1 MDTVDL
7 VSRLTSKDS
16 KTLKYMHS
24 LKKKKV
30 RQEKGEYLTE
40 GLRAVTDMMKEG
52 YVRYAAIKV
61 SKYVEYHDFLD
72 LAKYLDTPV
81 YVLDDELFANL
92 EDTVNG
98 QGLVAVVSKK
108 VVQLRDFKAAPD
120 IYLLLDSIQDP
131 GNMGAIIRTAVGAG
145 VKGIFLMKGCVDV
158 YNDKT
163 VRSTMSAITKVP
175 LYENVTLEDIMDLK
189 NTHNL
194 HFYGTALEEAKPYT
208 DVSYAKPTVLV
219 VGNEANGISKE
230 VLNLCDERIK
240 IPLYGDIESLNVSI
254 ATALCLY
261 KIRELVEA

>member
-1 MDTVDL
+1 MDTVEL

-81 YVLDDELFANL
+81 YVLDDELFTNL
-92 EDTVNG
+92 EETVNG
-98 QGLVAVVSKK
+98 QGIVAVVSKK
-108 VVQLRDFKAAPD
+108 ISTLRDFKPAND

-131 GNMGAIIRTAVGAG
+131 GNLGTIIRTAVGAG
-145 VKGIFLMKGCVDV
+145 VQGIFLMKGCVDV

-163 VRSTMSAITKVP
+163 IRSTMSAVTKIP
-175 LYENVTLEDIMDLK
+175 LYENVSLDDVKFLK
-189 NTHNL
+189 KKYHL
-194 HFYGTALEEAKPYT
+194 YFYGTALENASSYHEA
-208 DVSYAKPTVLV
+208 SYKAPVVLV

-230 VLNLCDERIK
+230 VLDLCDERIK

-254 ATALCLY
+254 ASALCLY
-261 KIRELVEA
+261 KIREFLKV